1 MTMQTFALTAGR
13 INKFKGEILSHA
25 KPYEVL
31 SKAGRQVQMPT
42 NQSDTYVARKFLPYG
57 ASASSPNIFFANG
70 SGDRG
75 NAIVQSHLTQEGITP
90 TPDSIVP
97 FDVTEVVN
105 QYSCLYGFSDKTF
118 NLYEDDIPAQMKTQ
132 IGERVGLVNEMIVY
146 GKLKSCTNTFFGGA
160 GTTRATVAGPM
171 TLNLQSTIVRSLMAN
186 HSMPVTSLL
195 KASGS
200 YDTSA
205 VAPGYFAYT
214 HTDLERQI
222 RDLPNFV
229 PAEKYGSGTPEQG
242 EIGKCERI
250 RYILSPDLPSFQD
263 TGASGASWV
272 GSGTGYCTTSTTALD
287 VYPIIVLGADAFS
300 QIAVRGLKS
309 LDPTFLPPGEK
320 SKSDPL
326 GQRGYAGTS
335 WWKAVMVENN
345 LWMAVAYVAR
355 AA

>member
-1 MTMQTFALTAGR
+1 MTMQTFTLTPGR
-13 INKFKGEILSHA
+13 INKFKGEILAHA

-31 SKAGRQVQMPT
+31 SKAGRQVQLPQ

-57 ASASSPNIFFANG
+57 ATAASPNIFFPNAT
-70 SGDRG
+70 GDRG
-75 NAIVQSHLTQEGITP
+75 NAIVQAHITQEGVTP
-90 TPDSIVP
+90 PPDSIVP
-97 FDVTEVVN
+97 FDATEVVN

-118 NLYEDDIPAQMKTQ
+118 NLYEDDIPTQMKTQ
-132 IGERVGLVNEMIVY
+132 IGERVGLVNEMIVF
-146 GKLKSCTNTFFGGA
+146 GKLKSCTNQFYGGA
-160 GTTRATVAGPM
+160 GTTRVTVAGPM
-171 TLNLQSTIVRSLMAN
+171 TLNLQSSIVRSLMAN
-186 HSMPVTSLL
+186 HAMPVTSLL
-195 KASGS
+195 KASGA

-214 HTDLERQI
+214 HTDLERMV

-229 PAEKYGSGTPEQG
+229 PAEKYASGTAEQG
-242 EIGKCERI
+242 EIGKCERF
-250 RYILSPDLPSFQD
+250 RYILSPDLPSYQD
-263 TGASGASWV
+263 GGAAIANWTGSGAA
-272 GSGTGYCTTSTTALD
+272 YSTTGTSMD

-309 LDPTFLPPGEK
+309 LDPTFLPPGDK

-335 WWKAVMVENN
+335 WWKGVMVENN
-345 LWMAVAYVAR
+345 LWMAVVNVAR